1 MAAGPTYTPIA
12 SASTSGSA
20 SSYTFSSIPNTY
32 TDLLLVVNGTN
43 SSGST
48 EDLMVRYN
56 GDTGSNYSR
65 TYLEG
70 TTSALGSGRTTGAV
84 YAIIGGYIGSGKNFV
99 SIFQFLNY
107 SNTPTYKTSLSRAN
121 IGNAATYGIY
131 TTAGLWSSTAAIN
144 SIQVFW
150 PSAGTFGNGT
160 TLTLYGIAA
169 A

>member
-1 MAAGPTYTPIA
+1 MAAGATYIPIA
-12 SASTSGSA
+12 TTTTSGSA
-20 SSYTFSSIPNTY
+20 ASYTFSSIPSTY
-32 TDLLLVVNGTN
+32 TDLILVVNGTN

-56 GDTGSNYSR
+56 GDTGTNYSR
-65 TYLEG
+65 TFLEG
-70 TTSALGSGRTTGAV
+70 TTSALNSGRTSDQT

-99 SIFQFLNY
+99 TIFQFLNY
-107 SNTPTYKTSLSRAN
+107 SNTTTYKTSLSRAN

-131 TTAGLWSSTAAIN
+131 STVGLWRSTAAIN
-144 SIQVFW
+144 SVQVFW

-160 TLTLYGIAA
+160 SLTLYGIAA

>member
-1 MAAGPTYTPIA
+1 MPAGSTYSTIA
-12 SASTSGSA
+12 TTTTSGSA
-20 SSYTFSSIPNTY
+20 STYTFSSIPSTY
-32 TDLLLVVNGTN
+32 TDLFLVVNGTN

-48 EDLMVRYN
+48 EDLMCRFN

-70 TTSALGSGRTTGAV
+70 TGSVTSSGRTTNAV
-84 YAIIGGYIGSGKNFV
+84 YAIIGGYIGAGQNFV

-107 SNTPTYKTSLSRAN
+107 SNTTTNKTSISRAS
-121 IGNAATYGIY
+121 IATGTYGLY
-131 TTAGLWSSTAAIN
+131 TTAGLWRSTAAIN

>member
-1 MAAGPTYTPIA
+1 MAAGSTYTPIA
-12 SASTSGSA
+12 TTSTSGSA
-20 SSYTFSSIPNTY
+20 SSYTFSSSPSTY
-32 TDLLLVVNGTN
+32 TDLMLVVNGTN

-48 EDLMVRYN
+48 EDLMCRYN

-65 TYLEG
+65 TYLEATG
-70 TTSALGSGRTTGAV
+70 SAVASGRTANAV
-84 YAIIGGYIGSGKNFV
+84 YAIIGGYIGSGKDFV

-107 SNTPTYKTSLSRAN
+107 SNTTTYKTSLSRAN
-121 IGNAATYGIY
+121 IAAGTYGLY
-131 TTAGLWSSTAAIN
+131 TTVGLWRSTAAIN
-144 SIQVFW
+144 SVQVFW